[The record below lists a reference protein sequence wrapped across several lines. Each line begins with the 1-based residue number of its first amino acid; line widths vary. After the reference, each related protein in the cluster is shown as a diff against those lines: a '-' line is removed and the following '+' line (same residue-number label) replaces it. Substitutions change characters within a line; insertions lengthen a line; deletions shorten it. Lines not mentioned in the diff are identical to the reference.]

1 MIIKRKSPVGF
12 TLIEL
17 LVVVVIIGI
26 LAAIALP
33 NFIGAQGKSKV
44 AQVKSNMHTVQVASE
59 AYATDEG
66 GLYAAGASIIAP
78 YYPGGANMPGG
89 GVGTFPPNPF
99 TPGTNDS
106 PIDGAAIASI
116 QAARSAGAG
125 ATSGNR
131 GQVQYCQVSGSNN
144 TTYGV
149 LGMDDQGKSVA
160 GNNGTQL
167 VLSNQ

>member
-1 MIIKRKSPVGF
+1 MLKNRKAKGF

-33 NFIGAQGKSKV
+33 NFIGAQKKAKV
-44 AQVKSNMHTVQVASE
+44 SQVKSNMHSVQLASE
-59 AYATDEG
+59 SYATDMAG
-66 GLYAAGASIIAP
+66 VYSTAVRAIAA
-78 YYPGGANMPGG
+78 YYPGGGNTPGG
-89 GVGTFPPNPF
+89 SAGNFPSNPF

-106 PIDGAAIASI
+106 PADGTAIAAVTTARAVAAGGTTGNAGQI
-116 QAARSAGAG
+116 QYL
-125 ATSGNR
+125 
-131 GQVQYCQVSGSNN
+131 QVTGSNN

-149 LGMDDQGKSVA
+149 IGMDDAGISAA
-160 GNNGTQL
+160 GNNGKQL